1 MDNCHQGSYVRV
13 GEGVT
18 GPEKAPDPSG
28 GGASEGFPQKKDL
41 EIEARRA
48 SWSWPCRDGGD
59 EGQQRGDQA
68 QVLEGEGE

>member
-1 MDNCHQGSYVRV
+1 MRV
-13 GEGVT
+13 GEGLR

-28 GGASEGFPQKKDL
+28 GTSEAFPKKKDL

-48 SWSWPCRDGGD
+48 RWSWPCREGGD

-68 QVLEGEGE
+68 QVLEGKDE